1 DYYCAARS
9 VSGST
14 WQCIF

>member
-1 DYYCAARS
+1 DYYCAARY